1 MLKHL
6 FKHPMK
12 SAKRASQ
19 KLSCV
24 LFAFL
29 PTLVLAE
36 LPKMEDPSRGAGK
49 GIMETI
55 KNYGYDAAI
64 LAGLAIAAFS
74 FYRVASNVVS
84 IYGEISSGKKTWG
97 DLGMH
102 ALVGC
107 ILLVVVIWLVTKA
120 ADIL

>member
-1 MLKHL
+1 MLKNQ
-6 FKHPMK
+6 FKQILQK
-12 SAKRASQ
+12 VTTISQ
-19 KLSCV
+19 KIGMT

-29 PTLVLAE
+29 PTFVLAD

-84 IYGEISSGKKTWG
+84 IYGEISSGKKIG
-97 DLGMH
+97 
-102 ALVGC
+102 
-107 ILLVVVIWLVTKA
+107 VISQCTLW
-120 ADIL
+120 

>member
-1 MLKHL
+1 MLKNL

-55 KNYGYDAAI
+55 KNYAYDAAI
-64 LAGLAIAAFS
+64 LAGLVLATVS
-74 FYRVASNVVS
+74 FYRVASNVIS
-84 IYGEISSGKKTWG
+84 IYGEIPSGKKTWG
-97 DLGMH
+97 DLAMH
-102 ALVGC
+102 SLIGC
-107 ILLVVVIWLVTKA
+107 ILLVVIIWLVTQA
-120 ADIL
+120 SDIL

>member
-1 MLKHL
+1 MLKNQ
-6 FKHPMK
+6 FKQILQK
-12 SAKRASQ
+12 VTTISQ
-19 KLSCV
+19 KIGMT

-29 PTLVLAE
+29 PTFVLAD

-84 IYGEISSGKKTWG
+84 IYGEISSGKKNWG
-97 DLGMH
+97 DLAMH